1 MNVIAKQVTNFT
13 QMEKIAKVKSYKTN
27 LCNIPIDIKAKNDE

>member
-1 MNVIAKQVTNFT
+1 MNVTAKQVMNFT

-27 LCNIPIDIKAKNDE
+27 LWNIAIDVKAENDE